1 MKLSEQYKEKT
12 LHTEDIKFKGE
23 TYQVRL
29 LMQDEADSMEGKD
42 LYEQLAFLIIED
54 GKSLEELGCVDSL
67 RSNMPLPHIKALIS
81 EALKAN
87 AIDMT
92 FAEKKSDLV

>member
-1 MKLSEQYKEKT
+1 MKLSEIYKVKA
-12 LHTEDIKFKGE
+12 LHTADITFKDE
-23 TYQVRL
+23 VYQVRL
-29 LMQDEADSMEGKD
+29 LMQDEADSMGGKD
-42 LYEQLAFLIIED
+42 LHEQLAFLIIED

-67 RSNMPLPHIKALIS
+67 RANMPLPHVKDLIS

-92 FAEKKSDLV
+92 FAEKKSD